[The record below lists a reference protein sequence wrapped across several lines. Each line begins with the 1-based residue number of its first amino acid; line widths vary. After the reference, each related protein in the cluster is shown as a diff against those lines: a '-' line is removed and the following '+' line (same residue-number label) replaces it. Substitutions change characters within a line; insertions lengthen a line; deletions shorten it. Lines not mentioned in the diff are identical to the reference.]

1 MINYD
6 NFYEDNLLHKH
17 EPIIQE
23 YDKYNKLFINKN
35 SKCPIDI
42 KTLLDREEKDNQFTL
57 GCKLKDGKKW
67 EVKVTRPKIVN
78 LYEEKM
84 EITEKYKA
92 KMNDVKEILK
102 MAKYSLVYN
111 AEHDKKIKELTE
123 EIKLI
128 ESALEGI
135 NNIFE
140 MEKESINELITLRKK
155 VYEAL
160 AQINVNKKKLYKD
173 IPNISEEVKNKLKE
187 IVMNEGIPSSQRMG
201 QIAKNVNLKVEEV
214 EKWLKWL
221 DLVREY
227 ITKNKEL
234 YDLNTELQAKEIEF
248 RKINEEFIISP
259 PTINIVNDT
268 KKEVVIKE
276 EPVKKRKIKIKK

>member
-42 KTLLDREEKDNQFTL
+42 KTLLDREEKENQFTL

-67 EVKVTRPKIVN
+67 EVKVTRPKIIN
-78 LYEEKM
+78 LHEEKM
-84 EITEKYKA
+84 NISEEYKS
-92 KMNDVKEILK
+92 KINEVKEILK

-111 AEHDKKIKELTE
+111 ADHDKKVKDLTE
-123 EIKLI
+123 EIKVI
-128 ESALEGI
+128 EAGLDGI

-140 MEKESINELITLRKK
+140 MEKESKNEIITLRKK
-155 VYEAL
+155 AYEEL
-160 AQINVNKKKLYKD
+160 AQINVNKKKLYRD

-187 IVMNEGIPSSQRMG
+187 IVMNEGLPSSQRLS
-201 QIAKNVNLKVEEV
+201 QIAKNVNLKIDEV

-221 DLVREY
+221 DSVREY
-227 ITKNKEL
+227 VTKNKEL

-259 PTINIVNDT
+259 PTINIVNDS